1 MESTKQ
7 AENVIL
13 YVIDDVIA
21 YITSNKKLNQAVTE
35 LFIRGK
41 KLNISIAFITHFL
54 LWKFQTNER
63 FIKSQWYKSKDF
75 INIYKETTAKP
86 FHFFSEWH

>member
-41 KLNISIAFITHFL
+41 KLNISIAFTTHFL
-54 LWKFQTNER
+54 L
-63 FIKSQWYKSKDF
+63 
-75 INIYKETTAKP
+75 
-86 FHFFSEWH
+86 